1 MNEGGVMMM
10 YKNRFTN
17 YFNIVFFII
26 SAIIIKEMLS
36 GNKYVI
42 ILVTS
47 GIFIPYITKN
57 IKL

>member
-1 MNEGGVMMM
+1 MTGDKFNV
-10 YKNRFTN
+10 

-36 GNKYVI
+36 GNKDVI
-42 ILVTS
+42 VLVTS

>member
-1 MNEGGVMMM
+1 MM

-36 GNKYVI
+36 GNKDVI

-47 GIFIPYITKN
+47 GIFILYITKN